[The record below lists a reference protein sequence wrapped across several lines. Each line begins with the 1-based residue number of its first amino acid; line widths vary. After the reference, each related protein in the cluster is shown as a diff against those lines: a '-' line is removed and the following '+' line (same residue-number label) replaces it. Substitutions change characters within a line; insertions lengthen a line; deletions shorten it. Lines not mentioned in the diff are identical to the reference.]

1 VCPYFPPLLELH
13 LQLYPLQFLLLL
25 TFSIPLHRH
34 HLLSHHLG
42 LSGMIN
48 PPPQSQWSPRY
59 YPFPRQSPFLLQPL
73 NYEKGILQLL
83 RLSYIPQGSPA
94 QSTSVSAYPVP
105 SITPL
110 TYPYLSL
117 VSLAIMVPSIPEG
130 GTKSRVE
137 TQVRVTVDLAYASA
151 TGGDLPSQ
159 YDRVGSW
166 KWLKLPKG
174 TATKKRT
181 RKEGKIG
188 PPFFFSISQSLEFT
202 KVGVDPLVEDTL
214 QLAVEITCASPPHS
228 RVVCCSSCQGR
239 EVCRSVIT
247 IGLFH

>member
-1 VCPYFPPLLELH
+1 VSPTTLKTSTRVPLLPTLLELH

-25 TFSIPLHRH
+25 NYSIPLHRH
-34 HLLSHHLG
+34 HLLSHHLS
-42 LSGMIN
+42 LSGTIN

-59 YPFPRQSPFLLQPL
+59 YPFPQPSPFLLQPP
-73 NYEKGILQLL
+73 NYEKGIPRLL
-83 RLSYIPQGSPA
+83 KLSYIPQGSPA
-94 QSTSVSAYPVP
+94 QSTSGSAYPVP
-105 SITPL
+105 STTPL
-110 TYPYLSL
+110 TFPYLSL
-117 VSLAIMVPSIPEG
+117 DSLAIMIPSIPEG

-151 TGGDLPSQ
+151 TVGDLPSQ

-188 PPFFFSISQSLEFT
+188 LFFFYPAI
-202 KVGVDPLVEDTL
+202 
-214 QLAVEITCASPPHS
+214 IRIH
-228 RVVCCSSCQGR
+228 RGR
-239 EVCRSVIT
+239 RRPF
-247 IGLFH
+247 G